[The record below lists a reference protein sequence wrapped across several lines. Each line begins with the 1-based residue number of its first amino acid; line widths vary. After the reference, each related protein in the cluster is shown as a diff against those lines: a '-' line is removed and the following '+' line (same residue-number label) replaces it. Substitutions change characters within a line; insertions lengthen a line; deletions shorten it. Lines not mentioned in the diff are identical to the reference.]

1 MSTATATEVLMPKL
15 SDSMEEGTILS
26 WLVPAGAEVSAGQE
40 LLEVETDK
48 ANMTVEAEGSGAL
61 EILVE
66 EGETVAVGTPI
77 ARLGGEP
84 AAAEAPAAPAPSE
97 ADVPTPA
104 PAVAEAAL
112 TPAPASTDPAPA
124 TPTNGAAAT
133 GDPRRSTPLARRL
146 AQAHGI
152 AIDSLGGSGIGG
164 RIVKADVLAAAGVEP
179 TPAPDTTPAAAPAP
193 VQGDTGAGAAVKVET
208 AKGGSNTVEMSRL
221 QAVIARR
228 MAEAKAT
235 VPHFQVETE
244 VRMDAAIRLRGELK
258 AAAGEGPVPS
268 LNDMIIRAAALALR
282 KHPKA
287 NGSYQEGAFELNDR
301 VNVGMAVAAEDA
313 LVVPTIFD
321 ADRKSLGEVA
331 RDSRRLAGRVREG
344 TVTPPELAGGT
355 FTVSNLGMFG
365 MTAIYP
371 VINPPQAAILGV
383 GRTRAVL
390 ERGAD
395 GEIVDLS
402 LMTLTLSCDHR
413 ILYGAEAA
421 EFLGA
426 IRDLLETPLRV
437 AL

>member
-26 WLVPAGAEVSAGQE
+26 WLVAPGTEVGPGQD

-84 AAAEAPAAPAPSE
+84 SAPASSE
-97 ADVPTPA
+97 ADVATPA
-104 PAVAEAAL
+104 PAEIPSMP
-112 TPAPASTDPAPA
+112 TPAASPPAA
-124 TPTNGAAAT
+124 
-133 GDPRRSTPLARRL
+133 GDTRRSTPLARRL
-146 AQAHGI
+146 ARTHGV
-152 AIDSLGGSGIGG
+152 AIDSIAGSGVGG
-164 RIVKADVLAAAGVEP
+164 RVVKADVLAAAGVEIP
-179 TPAPDTTPAAAPAP
+179 TATETTPAAAPERD
-193 VQGDTGAGAAVKVET
+193 VGAGAAASPET
-208 AKGGSNTVEMSRL
+208 AKGGSSTVELSRL

-244 VRMDAAIRLRGELK
+244 VRMDAAIRLRAELK
-258 AAAGEGPVPS
+258 RIAGEGPVPS
-268 LNDMIIRAAALALR
+268 FNDMIVRAAALALR
-282 KHPKA
+282 EHPKA
-287 NGSYQEGAFELNDR
+287 NGSYVGGTIELHDR
-301 VNVGMAVAAEDA
+301 VNVGMAVAADDA

-321 ADRKSLGEVA
+321 ADKKSLGEIG
-331 RDSRRLAGRVREG
+331 RDSRRLAARVREG
-344 TVTPPELAGGT
+344 EVTPPELAGGT

-383 GRTRAVL
+383 GRSRAVL
-390 ERGAD
+390 MRGAD
-395 GEIVDLS
+395 GEIEDAS

-426 IRDLLETPLRV
+426 IRDLLESPLRV

>member
-1 MSTATATEVLMPKL
+1 MV
-15 SDSMEEGTILS
+15 
-26 WLVPAGAEVSAGQE
+26 E
-40 LLEVETDK
+40 L
-48 ANMTVEAEGSGAL
+48 
-61 EILVE
+61 
-66 EGETVAVGTPI
+66 
-77 ARLGGEP
+77 
-84 AAAEAPAAPAPSE
+84 
-97 ADVPTPA
+97 
-104 PAVAEAAL
+104 
-112 TPAPASTDPAPA
+112 
-124 TPTNGAAAT
+124 
-133 GDPRRSTPLARRL
+133 
-146 AQAHGI
+146 
-152 AIDSLGGSGIGG
+152 
-164 RIVKADVLAAAGVEP
+164 
-179 TPAPDTTPAAAPAP
+179 
-193 VQGDTGAGAAVKVET
+193 
-208 AKGGSNTVEMSRL
+208 SRL
-221 QAVIARR
+221 QSIIARR

-244 VRMDAAIRLRGELK
+244 VRMDAAIRLRSELK

-268 LNDMIIRAAALALR
+268 FNDMIIRAAALALR
-282 KHPKA
+282 DCPKA
-287 NGSYQEGAFELNDR
+287 NGSYREGAFELHDR
-301 VNVGMAVAAEDA
+301 VNVGMAVAADDA

-321 ADRKSLGEVA
+321 ADRKSLGEIG
-331 RDSRRLAGRVREG
+331 RDSRRLAARVREG

-383 GRTRAVL
+383 GRTRPML

-426 IRDLLETPLRV
+426 IRDLLESPLRV

>member
-1 MSTATATEVLMPKL
+1 MSAAAATEILMPKL

-26 WLVPAGAEVSAGQE
+26 WLLAAGAEVVPGQD

-61 EILVE
+61 QILVA

-77 ARLGGEP
+77 ARLGAGEDAAPPPAPSAP
-84 AAAEAPAAPAPSE
+84 AAAEAPA
-97 ADVPTPA
+97 
-104 PAVAEAAL
+104 
-112 TPAPASTDPAPA
+112 PASS
-124 TPTNGAAAT
+124 NGAAAA
-133 GDPRRSTPLARRL
+133 GDTRRSTPLARRL
-146 AQAHGI
+146 ARVHGV
-152 AIDSLGGSGIGG
+152 AIDSIGSGSGVGG
-164 RIVKADVLAAAGVEP
+164 RIVKADVLAAAGVA
-179 TPAPDTTPAAAPAP
+179 APSPRPAP
-193 VQGDTGAGAAVKVET
+193 VEVVQAAPVET
-208 AKGGSNTVEMSRL
+208 AKGGSSTVELSRL

-244 VRMDAAIRLRGELK
+244 VRMDAAIRLRAELK
-258 AAAGEGPVPS
+258 ALAGEGPVPS
-268 LNDMIIRAAALALR
+268 FNDMVVRAAALALR
-282 KHPKA
+282 EHPKA
-287 NGSYQEGAFELNDR
+287 NGSYVDGAFELHDR
-301 VNVGMAVAAEDA
+301 VNVGIAVAAQDA

-321 ADRKSLGEVA
+321 ADRRSLGEIG
-331 RDSRRLAGRVREG
+331 RDSRRLAARVREG

-365 MTAIYP
+365 MTAIQP

-383 GRTRAVL
+383 GKARAVL
-390 ERGAD
+390 RRGED
-395 GEIVDLS
+395 GEIEDAS

-421 EFLGA
+421 EFLA
-426 IRDLLETPLRV
+426 AVRDLLESPLRV

>member
-26 WLVPAGAEVSAGQE
+26 WLVAQGADVASGQD

-61 EILVE
+61 EILVV

-84 AAAEAPAAPAPSE
+84 VELSVPTGVPTPEPALAAEPAPS
-97 ADVPTPA
+97 
-104 PAVAEAAL
+104 
-112 TPAPASTDPAPA
+112 
-124 TPTNGAAAT
+124 NGDAGRT
-133 GDPRRSTPLARRL
+133 RPSTPLARRL

-152 AIDSLGGSGIGG
+152 SIDSIGAGSGVGG
-164 RIVKADVLAAAGVEP
+164 RIVKADVLAAAGIEP
-179 TPAPDTTPAAAPAP
+179 TPAPETTPATAPAP
-193 VQGDTGAGAAVKVET
+193 PGSIGAGAAAKVET
-208 AKGGSNTVEMSRL
+208 AKGGSNTVPLSRL

-244 VRMDAAIRLRGELK
+244 ARMDAAIGLRAELK
-258 AAAGEGPVPS
+258 RVAGEGPVPS
-268 LNDMIIRAAALALR
+268 FNDMIVRATALALR
-282 KHPKA
+282 EHPKA
-287 NGSYQEGAFELNDR
+287 NGSYLDGAFELHDR
-301 VNVGMAVAAEDA
+301 VNVGIAVAAQDA

-321 ADRKSLGEVA
+321 ADRKSLGEIG
-331 RDSRRLAGRVREG
+331 RDSRRLAARVRAGE
-344 TVTPPELAGGT
+344 VTPPELAGGT

-371 VINPPQAAILGV
+371 VINLPQAAILGV
-383 GRTRAVL
+383 GKTRAVL
-390 ERGAD
+390 RRRAD
-395 GEIVDLS
+395 GEIEDAS

-421 EFLGA
+421 EFLAA
-426 IRDLLETPLRV
+426 IRDLLESPLLV
-437 AL
+437 VL

>member
-1 MSTATATEVLMPKL
+1 MSTATATEILMPKL

-26 WLVPAGAEVSAGQE
+26 WLVPAGGEVTAGQN

-48 ANMTVEAEGSGAL
+48 ANMTVQAEGEGAL

-77 ARLGGEP
+77 ARLGAGGD
-84 AAAEAPAAPAPSE
+84 APAASAAP
-97 ADVPTPA
+97 DPTPA
-104 PAVAEAAL
+104 PPTPEA
-112 TPAPASTDPAPA
+112 PAPEAKEVAPA
-124 TPTNGAAAT
+124 GSPSEDFDT
-133 GDPRRSTPLARRL
+133 RRSTPLARRL
-146 AQAHGI
+146 ARAHGV
-152 AIDSLGGSGIGG
+152 AIDSIVTGSGIGG
-164 RIVKADVLAAAGVEP
+164 RVVKADVLTAAGIAPEP
-179 TPAPDTTPAAAPAP
+179 VTDTTPAAA
-193 VQGDTGAGAAVKVET
+193 KVET
-208 AKGGSNTVEMSRL
+208 AKGGSSTVPLSRL
-221 QAVIARR
+221 QTVIARR

-244 VRMDAAIRLRGELK
+244 VRMDAAIGLRSELK
-258 AAAGEGPVPS
+258 AVSGGGPAPS
-268 LNDMIIRAAALALR
+268 LNDMIIRASAVALR
-282 KHPKA
+282 DHPKA
-287 NGSYQEGAFELNDR
+287 NGSYREGAFELHDR
-301 VNVGMAVAAEDA
+301 VNVGMAVAAEGA

-321 ADRKSLGEVA
+321 ADRKSLGEIS
-331 RDSRRLAGRVREG
+331 RDSRVVAGRVREG

-390 ERGAD
+390 QRGED
-395 GEIVDLS
+395 GEIVDAS

-421 EFLGA
+421 EFLGG

>member
-1 MSTATATEVLMPKL
+1 MSTAIATEVLMPKL

-26 WLVPAGAEVSAGQE
+26 WLVTDGNEVGPGQD

-48 ANMTVEAEGSGAL
+48 ANMTVQAEGSGAL

-66 EGETVAVGTPI
+66 EGETVAVGTLI
-77 ARLGGEP
+77 ARLGGEESTHGTAEQPIP
-84 AAAEAPAAPAPSE
+84 ALAGEA
-97 ADVPTPA
+97 T
-104 PAVAEAAL
+104 PAVAPVEADL
-112 TPAPASTDPAPA
+112 PTPPPAAEPSAPA
-124 TPTNGAAAT
+124 TAAPVA
-133 GDPRRSTPLARRL
+133 GDSRRSTPLARRL
-146 AQAHGI
+146 AQAHGV
-152 AIDSLGGSGIGG
+152 AIGSIGTGSGIGG
-164 RIVKADVLAAAGVEP
+164 RVVKADVLAAAGIEEKAPVLL
-179 TPAPDTTPAAAPAP
+179 TPAAPAP
-193 VQGDTGAGAAVKVET
+193 ARGDAGVGAAGMVET
-208 AKGGSNTVEMSRL
+208 AKGGSNTIEPSRL

-244 VRMDAAIRLRGELK
+244 VRMDAAIDLRRQLK
-258 AAAGEGPVPS
+258 AVADERPVPS
-268 LNDMIIRAAALALR
+268 FNDMIVRAAALALR
-282 KHPKA
+282 EHPKA
-287 NGSYQEGAFELNDR
+287 NGSYQDGAFELHDR

-321 ADRKSLGEVA
+321 ADRKSLGEIG
-331 RDSRRLAGRVREG
+331 RDSRRLAARVRAGE
-344 TVTPPELAGGT
+344 VTPPELAGGT

-383 GRTRAVL
+383 GKTRSML
-390 ERGAD
+390 ERGED
-395 GEIVDLS
+395 GEIRDAS

-426 IRDLLETPLRV
+426 IRDLLESPLRV

>member
-1 MSTATATEVLMPKL
+1 MPKL

-26 WLVPAGAEVSAGQE
+26 WLVAPGAEVASGQD

-48 ANMTVEAEGSGAL
+48 ANMTVAAESGGAL

-77 ARLGGEP
+77 ARLGDGAASPPVPAAPDAGPAIGSDGTPSDSEPGSESAPVVP
-84 AAAEAPAAPAPSE
+84 AAA
-97 ADVPTPA
+97 
-104 PAVAEAAL
+104 
-112 TPAPASTDPAPA
+112 
-124 TPTNGAAAT
+124 
-133 GDPRRSTPLARRL
+133 GDTRRSTPLARRL
-146 AQAHGI
+146 ADVHGV
-152 AIDSLGGSGIGG
+152 AIDSIGTGSGIGG
-164 RIVKADVLAAAGVEP
+164 RVVKADVLAVAGIEEAP
-179 TPAPDTTPAAAPAP
+179 PAPKGSSTAPPVAARGDSGPGPAVA
-193 VQGDTGAGAAVKVET
+193 VET
-208 AKGGSNTVEMSRL
+208 AKGGSTTVELSRL

-244 VRMDAAIRLRGELK
+244 VRMEAAIGLRSQLK
-258 AAAGEGPVPS
+258 AIVGDAPAPS
-268 LNDMIIRAAALALR
+268 FNDLIVRAAALALR
-282 KHPKA
+282 EHPKA
-287 NGSYQEGAFELNDR
+287 NGSYRDGVFELHDR
-301 VNVGMAVAAEDA
+301 VNVGIAVAAEDA

-321 ADRKSLGEVA
+321 ADRKSLGEIG
-331 RDSRRLAGRVREG
+331 RDSRRLAERVRAGEA
-344 TVTPPELAGGT
+344 TPPELAGGT

-383 GRTRAVL
+383 GKTRTVL
-390 ERGAD
+390 ARD
-395 GEIVDLS
+395 GDGGIVDGA

-426 IRDLLETPLRV
+426 IRDLLESPLRV

>member
-26 WLVPAGAEVSAGQE
+26 WLVDAGTEVAVGQE

-48 ANMTVEAEGSGAL
+48 ANMTVQAEGSGAL

-66 EGETVAVGTPI
+66 EGETVAIGTPI
-77 ARLGGEP
+77 ARLGDAPSDPAPAEP
-84 AAAEAPAAPAPSE
+84 AAAAPAP
-97 ADVPTPA
+97 VPEPV
-104 PAVAEAAL
+104 VAE
-112 TPAPASTDPAPA
+112 DPVER
-124 TPTNGAAAT
+124 GSH
-133 GDPRRSTPLARRL
+133 RSSPLARRL

-152 AIDSLGGSGIGG
+152 DIDSIPGSGIGG
-164 RIVKADVLAAAGVEP
+164 RIVKADILAAAGIAVPE
-179 TPAPDTTPAAAPAP
+179 PAPSPVEAPEAAP
-193 VQGDTGAGAAVKVET
+193 VET
-208 AKGGSNTVEMSRL
+208 AKGGSSRVELSRL
-221 QAVIARR
+221 QTVIARR

-244 VRMDAAIRLRGELK
+244 VRMDAAIALRSQLK
-258 AAAGEGPVPS
+258 AVAGDEPVPS
-268 LNDMIIRAAALALR
+268 FNDMIVRAAALALR
-282 KHPKA
+282 QHPKA
-287 NGSYQEGAFELNDR
+287 NGSYVGGAFELHDR
-301 VNVGMAVAAEDA
+301 VNVGIAVAAQDA

-321 ADRKSLGEVA
+321 ADRKSLGEIG
-331 RDSRRLAGRVREG
+331 RESRRVAGRVREG

-383 GRTRAVL
+383 GKTRGVL
-390 ERGAD
+390 QRGPD
-395 GEIVDLS
+395 GEIEDAS

-426 IRDLLETPLRV
+426 IRDLLEAPLRV

>member
-26 WLVPAGAEVSAGQE
+26 WLVAAGAEVAPGQD

-66 EGETVAVGTPI
+66 EGETVAVGVPI
-77 ARLGGEP
+77 ARLGGGGAPTPAAIPSPEPADHAPTASTAEPTIAASGPGANGATPP
-84 AAAEAPAAPAPSE
+84 AAA
-97 ADVPTPA
+97 
-104 PAVAEAAL
+104 
-112 TPAPASTDPAPA
+112 ST
-124 TPTNGAAAT
+124 
-133 GDPRRSTPLARRL
+133 RRSTPLARRL
-146 AQAHGI
+146 AQVHGI
-152 AIDSLGGSGIGG
+152 AIDSIGTGSGIGG
-164 RIVKADVLAAAGVEP
+164 RIVKADVLASAGIEEK
-179 TPAPDTTPAAAPAP
+179 PAPKSPPAAAAPAR
-193 VQGDTGAGAAVKVET
+193 GDAGADAAAAVET
-208 AKGGSNTVEMSRL
+208 AKGGSRTVELSRL
-221 QAVIARR
+221 QTVIARR

-244 VRMDAAIRLRGELK
+244 VRMDASIRLRAELRRI
-258 AAAGEGPVPS
+258 AGEGPVPS
-268 LNDMIIRAAALALR
+268 FNDMIVRAAALALR
-282 KHPKA
+282 EHPKA
-287 NGSYQEGAFELNDR
+287 NGSYQDGAFELHDR

-321 ADRKSLGEVA
+321 ADQKSLGEIG
-331 RDSRRLAGRVREG
+331 RDSRRLSARVRDGE
-344 TVTPPELAGGT
+344 VTPPELAGGT

-383 GRTRAVL
+383 GKSRAVL
-390 ERGAD
+390 QRGED
-395 GEIVDLS
+395 GEIEDAS

-426 IRDLLETPLRV
+426 IRDLLESPLRV
-437 AL
+437 VL